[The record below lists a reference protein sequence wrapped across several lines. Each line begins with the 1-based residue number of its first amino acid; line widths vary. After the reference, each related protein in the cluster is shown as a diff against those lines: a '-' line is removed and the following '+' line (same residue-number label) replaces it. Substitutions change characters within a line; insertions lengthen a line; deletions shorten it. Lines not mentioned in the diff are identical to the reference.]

1 MDLLK
6 RALAPVASESWVRID
21 DEARRVLKLHLA
33 GRKLVDFSG
42 PHGWQFGGVNT
53 GNLKR
58 INETS
63 VERVVHAIREV
74 QPLVELRSHFALD
87 ISEIDN
93 AARGAQDLDLG
104 PVIAA
109 AERVALAEDSAIFHG
124 FAPGGIIGIV
134 EASPHPGVDVQ
145 STLQWPRSVSA
156 ARELLRLAGVNGPY
170 ALAVGSR
177 SYDELSADGDDGYPI
192 RKRIEETIV
201 DGSIIWAPA
210 LHEGAVLMSQRG
222 SDYELVVGQDF
233 SIGYAHHDQSKVGL
247 YLTESFTFR
256 VLENR
261 AAVSLRRKFDAA

>member
-6 RALAPVASESWVRID
+6 RSLAPVASESWVRID
-21 DEARRVLKLHLA
+21 DEASRVLKLHLA

-42 PHGWQFGGVNT
+42 PHGWKLGGVNT

-58 INETS
+58 ISETS
-63 VERVVHAIREV
+63 VERVEHAVREV
-74 QPLVELRSHFALD
+74 QPLVEIRSHFALD

-104 PVIAA
+104 SVIAA

-124 FAPGGIIGIV
+124 FGPGRMIGIV
-134 EASPHPGVDVQ
+134 EASPHPPVNVQ
-145 STLQWPRSVSA
+145 SNLQWPRSVSA

-177 SYDELSADGDDGYPI
+177 SYDELSADGEDGYPI

-210 LHEGAVLMSQRG
+210 LREGAVFMSLRG

-233 SIGYAHHDQSKVGL
+233 SIGYAHHDQAKVEL
-247 YLTESFTFR
+247 YLTESFAFR

-261 AAVSLRRKFDAA
+261 AAVSLLRNFDDA